1 MFSYLRLSC
10 LSGLCYLGG
19 ASYVMRCSYFSVH
32 ETMRGITGI
41 GEGNG
46 PYMVVH
52 DGFQGLNT
60 WYGLLPGSDRIA
72 MGKLPCTMAR
82 PRY

>member
-1 MFSYLRLSC
+1 
-10 LSGLCYLGG
+10 
-19 ASYVMRCSYFSVH
+19 
-32 ETMRGITGI
+32 MRGITGI

-46 PYMVVH
+46 PFMVVH

-72 MGKLPCTMAR
+72 MGELLVL
-82 PRY
+82 